1 MSMIEFNSFFS
12 GSMNTVDTVIMDFVH
27 NAYVHFIEAN
37 AEVITLMFTFYVMVL
52 GYQFISHH
60 HHFQIGDVI
69 KRLILML
76 VVFGLVMNWELYH
89 LFVYNIFTN
98 EPASISQALVSAAGD
113 GHITGDISTALDG
126 IYESVVNAAV
136 EFFGAVGFSASGV
149 AFLFYGVLVL
159 IIGMLMIVYALLL
172 FIYAKMMMAVSLAL
186 GPIFILFIMWEPT
199 KGLFSAWL
207 NKLITI
213 ALIPIITSAVLV
225 LMLSVINVTLPS
237 LKQPID
243 GIQFVGIAPFLGL
256 CLTTILILSQV
267 IRISSSLGG
276 GIAIA
281 GLSSGAAMVSSAW
294 NKSGA
299 TKLVANAS
307 SIGSRRSTSTYQNRG
322 NA

>member
-1 MSMIEFNSFFS
+1 MIEFSSFFS
-12 GSMNTVDTVIMDFVH
+12 GSMSTVDAVIMNFVH
-27 NAYVHFIEAN
+27 NAYVHFIQAN

-76 VVFGLVMNWELYH
+76 SVFGLVMNWQLYH

-98 EPASISQALVSAAGD
+98 EPVSISQVLVCAASD

-136 EFFGAVGFSASGV
+136 GFFGQISFSASGV
-149 AFLFYGVLVL
+149 AFLFYGLLVL
-159 IIGMLMIVYALLL
+159 ILGMLMIVYALLL

-213 ALIPIITSAVLV
+213 ALIPVITSAVLV

-237 LKQPID
+237 LKQPVD
-243 GIQFVGIAPFLGL
+243 DMQFVGLAPFLGL
-256 CLTTILILSQV
+256 SLTTVLILSQV

-281 GLSSGAAMVSSAW
+281 GLSSGAAMVSTAW
-294 NKSGA
+294 NKLGVP
-299 TKLVANAS
+299 KLINRAGNL
-307 SIGSRRSTSTYQNRG
+307 GTRRSTSTYQTRG
-322 NA
+322 TL